1 MDGISQSNLGLVEDT
16 LDINCLH
23 DTLKA
28 ENGALHIKTISL
40 SFLFMQNRMLSRLG
54 NVIEDS

>member
-16 LDINCLH
+16 LDRNWLH
-23 DTLKA
+23 GTRKA
-28 ENGALHIKTISL
+28 ENGAFLIKAISL
-40 SFLFMQNRMLSRLG
+40 SFLFSRNRMLSRLG